1 MNVDFDLMC
10 GGCTGCIIHSHT
22 IYNIS
27 VGVGSSYSKCVSA
40 PALLT
45 CRKRSPRD
53 PLLENCTRAV
63 VTMLWQSCVLHFK
76 AVVEHE
82 IQIEFNNSSGMIII
96 IFNTY
101 INVNVVHTTSN
112 DNITSL
118 VASIS
123 KIICI
128 ILKIVIVIQSILVAQ
143 RDMCNVSI
151 KVNQLPCQR

>member
-63 VTMLWQSCVLHFK
+63 VTMLWQSCVLDFK

-96 IFNTY
+96 IL
-101 INVNVVHTTSN
+101 IL
-112 DNITSL
+112 ISL
-118 VASIS
+118 LMLFIEQVM
-123 KIICI
+123 KHYEFCF
-128 ILKIVIVIQSILVAQ
+128 QHF
-143 RDMCNVSI
+143 
-151 KVNQLPCQR
+151 

>member
-101 INVNVVHTTSN
+101 IIVNVVHRTSN
-112 DNITSL
+112 ETL
-118 VASIS
+118 RVLFPAF
-123 KIICI
+123 
-128 ILKIVIVIQSILVAQ
+128 LK
-143 RDMCNVSI
+143 
-151 KVNQLPCQR
+151 